1 MIYLAQGILYRRSY
15 RVVMQSFCPPGSGS
29 SVRKVTVYVSDFGK
43 KRMELESR
51 HGPQGIWKENLQ
63 DDGDDENADLYDQI
77 ADVDGD
83 SEEDASESED
93 GGDNS
98 DDGAGS
104 SEGSEAES
112 EQSSARGRGKKGPV
126 VSRKALKGAD
136 FVRKNGAV
144 GLVLHDD
151 MKTRGLR
158 SRYRSDSAGSE
169 SESDASGSDDSQD
182 EEDEEDDDSQTGN
195 EKAKRVKKPKDG
207 DGFDE
212 VALRKYELSKL
223 R

>member
-1 MIYLAQGILYRRSY
+1 MYSIAALC

-63 DDGDDENADLYDQI
+63 DDDDDDENADLYDQI

-83 SEEDASESED
+83 SEEDASEGEE
-93 GGDNS
+93 GRDNS
-98 DDGAGS
+98 EDGAGS

-112 EQSSARGRGKKGPV
+112 EQSSVRGRGKKGPV

-158 SRYRSDSAGSE
+158 SRYRSDSAGSD
-169 SESDASGSDDSQD
+169 SESDASGTHDSQD
-182 EEDEEDDDSQTGN
+182 EEDEEDGDSQAGD
-195 EKAKRVKKPKDG
+195 ERPKQAKKPKDG